1 MKTVR
6 QSGFVVAGTLLIAA
20 MSALALVAGCHSTV
34 SHAGI
39 AVAAA
44 AAAGPSVAAAAPAA
58 SPDIAT
64 VHPFDEMF
72 YVAPSEEA
80 APQN

>member
-44 AAAGPSVAAAAPAA
+44 AGPSVAAAAPAA

-72 YVAPSEEA
+72 YVAPSEDA

>member
-6 QSGFVVAGTLLIAA
+6 QSGFVVAGTLLLAA
-20 MSALALVAGCHSTV
+20 MSTLALVAGCHSTA
-34 SHAGI
+34 SHTGI
-39 AVAAA
+39 AVAA
-44 AAAGPSVAAAAPAA
+44 GSRVAAAAPATL
-58 SPDIAT
+58 PDIAT

-72 YVAPSEEA
+72 YVAPNEEA